1 MGCVPN
7 QINGKPTNV
16 AETQKGYVPLDERF
30 DSVRRRPLKGD
41 IDFYILA
48 NQATIKELATLDL
61 IFKPHPDILRRRR
74 GLKGLCKLPSG
85 AGLGN
90 P

>member
-1 MGCVPN
+1 MGCSVN

-16 AETQKGYVPLDERF
+16 SETQKGYVPLDERF
-30 DSVRRRPLKGD
+30 DSVRRREIKGD

-48 NQATIKELATLDL
+48 NQQTIKELATLDL
-61 IFKPHPDILRRRR
+61 IFKVPPDVLRRRR
-74 GLKGLCKLPSG
+74 GRVGLCKEGGSG
-85 AGLGN
+85 IS